1 MRPYLIRRTLIILKV
16 LKFYENI
23 GLVDFIIALFKE
35 NKRKELLDVYRKSGI
50 KEAKKYFV
58 VDRNW
63 SVPKLRACLGIN

>member
-35 NKRKELLDVYRKSGI
+35 NKRKELLDVYRKPINALNDALMCGI
-50 KEAKKYFV
+50 IH
-58 VDRNW
+58 
-63 SVPKLRACLGIN
+63 PKLGAYLGIN